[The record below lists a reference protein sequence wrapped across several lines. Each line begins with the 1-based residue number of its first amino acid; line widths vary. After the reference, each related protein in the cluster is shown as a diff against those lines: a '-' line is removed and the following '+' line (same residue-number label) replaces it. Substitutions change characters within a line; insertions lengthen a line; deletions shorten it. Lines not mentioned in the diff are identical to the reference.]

1 MRIIIYVMSFF
12 IISAEKAYDEKE
24 LFRPETYVHH
34 AKYANL
40 QASCDAGVR
49 RKGNTGYI
57 KETYYNIKACW
68 LSGIFGKSKLE
79 KLKNHKYYENDLI
92 RLKVYQKYSGD
103 NENELLSTLLPL
115 LDAIPDKIIIK
126 KGIIY
131 TVKNS
136 IVSGIDITETISA
149 TPRPNFSQ
157 TYTDI
162 STRLPCDPMDPN
174 TKYGDVEYVVMDVTN
189 IYAYYRCGGRL
200 EKQKFQLSD
209 EESEEKIIK
218 KIDMQCTLRLNIAD
232 KRNNFGRRLTP
243 VLSKTQEKLMK
254 KSYISHVR
262 FQLKFSYIC
271 KFVSPLQVFLNK
283 NILQYKILNFTVSG
297 YQFKDFI
304 LSMRKCIGLTYCLRH
319 QNIITPDGDFE
330 KYFLYQS
337 FINQK

>member
-40 QASCDAGVR
+40 QASCDAGVT

-57 KETYYNIKACW
+57 KEAYYDFNVSC
-68 LSGIFGKSKLE
+68 LSGIFGKSKLA
-79 KLKNHKYYENDLI
+79 KLKNHKYYENDVI
-92 RLKVYQKYSGD
+92 QLKIYEKYSGV
-103 NENELLSTLLPL
+103 NGKKLLLTLLSL

-131 TVKNS
+131 TEADS
-136 IVSGIDITETISA
+136 LVSGIDITETISA
-149 TPRPNFSQ
+149 TPSHLK

-174 TKYGDVEYVVMDVTN
+174 TKYDDIEYVAMDGAVMS
-189 IYAYYRCGGRL
+189 AHYRCGGSL

-218 KIDMQCTLRLNIAD
+218 KIDMPCTLRLNSKDIMRD
-232 KRNNFGRRLTP
+232 FFINLTP
-243 VLSKTQEKLMK
+243 LISINEEKVMK
-254 KSYISHVR
+254 KLFSSYLR
-262 FQLKFSYIC
+262 FELRFSYIC
-271 KFVSPLQVFLNK
+271 KFVSPVFLNK

-297 YQFKDFI
+297 YQFRENMFSNPKY
-304 LSMRKCIGLTYCLRH
+304 IGLTYCLRH
-319 QNIITPDGDFE
+319 QIINTLVSNLDY
-330 KYFLYQS
+330 YFLHK
-337 FINQK
+337 FEV